1 MNKVLSLDS
10 AKFAKSMFG
19 AVLISIGIIYAEKSI
34 DVKDTG
40 KNGIIG
46 ALVFLAGWAIFLSTQ
61 DFEVAKYGII
71 VLAIAMIGQ
80 IYMGWIITKDPE
92 TRKNYI
98 AITMMV
104 CMIFMAVWIL
114 YLYML
119 SNSKT
124 QAILLYSGMIT
135 LMISMIGYFF
145 YRNSDWNTLT
155 GGLIPRIEKDGSIFN
170 EFVVLFPVGWSL
182 IAVGN
187 SLM

>member
-1 MNKVLSLDS
+1 
-10 AKFAKSMFG
+10 
-19 AVLISIGIIYAEKSI
+19 
-34 DVKDTG
+34 
-40 KNGIIG
+40 
-46 ALVFLAGWAIFLSTQ
+46 
-61 DFEVAKYGII
+61 
-71 VLAIAMIGQ
+71 
-80 IYMGWIITKDPE
+80 
-92 TRKNYI
+92 
-98 AITMMV
+98 MV